1 MSISNQ
7 VVERYQAGDTL
18 IDIYNDK
25 TLELSAETIIS
36 IIEKAVE
43 DESLN
48 LRRPAHYL
56 SKRNI
61 KILDQWNS
69 GEYTYES
76 ISKNYSITR
85 ERIRQILKKAAGKGF
100 YILNTQAAS
109 QQRKEARI
117 NSILD
122 NIDQDEFI
130 KLYLSSSSV
139 NEVMSYFDISYQTYC
154 FALEQLTKKG
164 LISSKAKILS
174 EVKIS
179 MESVDEITKYREKT
193 ILQMRSENKSYEEIQ
208 AVLHLS
214 KPRISQI
221 IKTMKDKGIE
231 VPNSRNSGW
240 FLDEEETLQRVN
252 SIEKC
257 LDEGMNIPEMSN
269 ILNITTPTVQKII
282 YRYLVDKS

>member
-1 MSISNQ
+1 MNISNQ
-7 VVERYQAGDTL
+7 VIKRYQAGESL

-25 TLELSAETIIS
+25 TLELSAETVIS

-43 DESLN
+43 DGDLN

-69 GEYTYES
+69 GEHTYES
-76 ISKNYSITR
+76 IAGQYSITR
-85 ERIRQILKKAAGKGF
+85 ERVRQILKKASGKGF
-100 YILNTQAAS
+100 YILNTHTAS
-109 QQRKEARI
+109 QQRKEKRI

-122 NIDQDEFI
+122 TIDQDKFI
-130 KLYLSSSSV
+130 KLYLSSKSA
-139 NEVMSYFDISYQTYC
+139 NEVMSTFDISYQTYC
-154 FALEQLTKKG
+154 FALEQYTKEG
-164 LISSKAKILS
+164 LISNKVKILT

-193 ILQMRSENKSYEEIQ
+193 ILRMRGANKSYEDIE
-208 AVLHLS
+208 AFLHLS

-221 IKTMKDKGIE
+221 IKAMKDKGID

-240 FLDEEETLQRVN
+240 FLDQEETLQRVN
-252 SIEKC
+252 SIEEC
-257 LDEGMNIPEMSN
+257 LDKNMSMRQISI
-269 ILNITTPTVQKII
+269 ILNISPHTIQKLI

>member
-1 MSISNQ
+1 MNISNQ
-7 VVERYQAGDTL
+7 VIERYQAGESL

-25 TLELSAETIIS
+25 TLGLSAETIIL
-36 IIEKAVE
+36 IIEKAVAE
-43 DESLN
+43 DGLN

-69 GEYTYES
+69 GEHTYES
-76 ISKNYSITR
+76 IAGHYSITR

-109 QQRKEARI
+109 KQRKATRI
-117 NSILD
+117 NSILEA
-122 NIDQDEFI
+122 IDQDKFI
-130 KLYLSSSSV
+130 KLYLSGTTV
-139 NEVMSYFDISYQTYC
+139 NEIMSYFDISHQTYC
-154 FALEQLTKKG
+154 FALEQLTEEG
-164 LISSKAKILS
+164 LISNKAKILS
-174 EVKIS
+174 EVKVS

-193 ILQMRSENKSYEEIQ
+193 ILQMRSENKTYEEIEAFLQ
-208 AVLHLS
+208 LS
-214 KPRISQI
+214 KPRVSQI
-221 IKTMKDKGIE
+221 IKDMKDKGIE

-257 LDEGMNIPEMSN
+257 LDKGMNMRQISI
-269 ILNITTPTVQKII
+269 ILNIGPHTVQKLI